1 MNDIPE
7 LWLKRLKQS
16 DSLNTAYCR
25 LPMLVQNK
33 VKGNKPF
40 FDEVFNLLIK
50 SLDLILECKQK
61 GEFIDDGYTLK
72 QIKLERA
79 NKQKGISFFNRLY
92 VLAEAYDAG
101 HIQARSSSA
110 KYAFNQLLMS
120 GLLLAMVSIGN
131 DGECE

>member
-1 MNDIPE
+1 MRLNLVRGCQMNDIPE

-40 FDEVFNLLIK
+40 SDEVFNLLIK

-61 GEFIDDGYTLK
+61 GEFIDDGYTC
-72 QIKLERA
+72 
-79 NKQKGISFFNRLY
+79 
-92 VLAEAYDAG
+92 
-101 HIQARSSSA
+101 
-110 KYAFNQLLMS
+110 S
-120 GLLLAMVSIGN
+120 GKVK
-131 DGECE
+131 